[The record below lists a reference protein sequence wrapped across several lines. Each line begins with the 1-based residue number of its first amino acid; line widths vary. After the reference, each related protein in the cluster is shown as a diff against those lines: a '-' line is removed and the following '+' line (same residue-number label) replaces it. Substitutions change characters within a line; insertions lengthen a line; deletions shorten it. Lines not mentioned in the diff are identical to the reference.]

1 MKAVRFSEY
10 GGPEVLRVV
19 EVEPPHAGPGE
30 VRIAVRAAG
39 VNPPDW
45 KIRAG
50 LRQQAFPR
58 TLPTGVG
65 FEASGVV
72 DEVGEGVVGVEIGD
86 AVFGKGS
93 DTFAE
98 YAVLTAWARKPQAMT
113 FEEAAAISSSGET
126 ALRILDLVG
135 AKAGQTAL
143 VSGAAGGSGS
153 AVVQLAR
160 RRGLTVIGTASE
172 AKHEYLRSLG
182 ALPTTYEA
190 GLVERVRALAPQ
202 GIDVAFD
209 IVGSGVIA
217 ELVALTGDP
226 SRVVTIVF
234 AEADKGVLSSFT
246 VQDHPE
252 KALAELARAY
262 EEGAFRMRVD
272 KTFALEDT
280 GQAQVLSEAGRT
292 TGKLVVVTS

>member
-72 DEVGEGVVGVEIGD
+72 DELGEGVLGVAIGD

-98 YAVLTAWARKPQAMT
+98 HAVLTAWAHKPETLT

-172 AKHEYLRSLG
+172 AKHDYLRSLG
-182 ALPTTYEA
+182 AIPTTYEP

-234 AEADKGVLSSFT
+234 AEADKGVLSSFK

-262 EEGAFRMRVD
+262 EEGAFRMHVD
-272 KTFALEDT
+272 RTFALEDT

>member
-1 MKAVRFSEY
+1 MKAVRFGEY

-19 EVEPPHAGPGE
+19 EVEAPHAGPGE

-72 DEVGEGVVGVEIGD
+72 DEIGDGVVGVKVGD
-86 AVFGKGS
+86 PVFGKGTE
-93 DTFAE
+93 TFAE
-98 YAVLTAWARKPQAMT
+98 HAVLHAWALKPEAMS

-135 AKAGQTAL
+135 AKSGQTAL

-172 AKHEYLRSLG
+172 AKHDYLRSLG
-182 ALPTTYEA
+182 AVPTTYGT
-190 GLVERVRALAPQ
+190 GLVQRVRALAPQ
-202 GIDVAFD
+202 GVDVAFD

-217 ELVALTGDP
+217 ELIELTGDP
-226 SRVVTIVF
+226 SKVVTLVF

-252 KALAELARAY
+252 RALAELAQAF

-272 KTFALEDT
+272 QTFPLERTCD
-280 GQAQVLSEAGRT
+280 AQVLSEAGRT
-292 TGKLVVVTS
+292 TGKLVVVVS